1 MLQVGDGVKKWAV
14 LLPTAVLPRP
24 WRVAARREGLA
35 RLEVGKALRTDLL
48 IIGHP
53 KSGNTWL
60 RVMMSRLYQVRHGI
74 PASVI
79 VTSDELARRN
89 PAIPR
94 ISATNGHYSYEG
106 AVGRLLASDAPNS
119 PLRHKPIVLLARNPL
134 RHRRLLVLP
143 VHQAAVGAQAGA
155 DQRLHRSSDRPA
167 RHRHVGLR
175 APQRHRPAD
184 ADRLPERLAAQPRG
198 PRAWA
203 DGALRGPA
211 RAARGRLCAR
221 SRR

>member
-106 AVGRLLASDAPNS
+106 AVGRLLAPGRARFAAAPQAD
-119 PLRHKPIVLLARNPL
+119 RAARAQPV
-134 RHRRLLVLP
+134 RHRGLLVLP

-167 RHRHVGLR
+167 HDRHVGLR

-184 ADRLPERLAAQPRG
+184 A
-198 PRAWA
+198 
-203 DGALRGPA
+203 
-211 RAARGRLCAR
+211 
-221 SRR
+221 

>member
-1 MLQVGDGVKKWAV
+1 MLQISDGVKKWSV
-14 LLPTAVLPRP
+14 LAPTAVLPTR
-24 WRVAARREGLA
+24 WRVAARRAALA
-35 RLEVGKALRTDLL
+35 RLELAKARRTDLL

-106 AVGRLLASDAPNS
+106 AVGRLLAQGAPDS
-119 PLRHKPIVLLARNPL
+119 PLRHKPIVLLARNPCDIAVSWFFQFTKRQSAHKQEL
-134 RHRRLLVLP
+134 INQFIDHPIDRRTVGMWEFVRHSDIGLP
-143 VHQAAVGAQAGA
+143 C
-155 DQRLHRSSDRPA
+155 LIEY
-167 RHRHVGLR
+167 LNTW
-175 APQRHRPAD
+175 
-184 ADRLPERLAAQPRG
+184 ERNVAHL
-198 PRAWA
+198 PRATVV
-203 DGALRGPA
+203 
-211 RAARGRLCAR
+211 
-221 SRR
+221 

>member
-24 WRVAARREGLA
+24 WRVATRRKGLA

-60 RVMMSRLYQVRHGI
+60 RVMLSRLYQVRHGI

-89 PAIPR
+89 PSIPAQ
-94 ISATNGHYSYEG
+94 SK
-106 AVGRLLASDAPNS
+106 LLPSS
-119 PLRHKPIVLLARNPL
+119 RRSIPLL
-134 RHRRLLVLP
+134 R
-143 VHQAAVGAQAGA
+143 
-155 DQRLHRSSDRPA
+155 RSTEIEPA
-167 RHRHVGLR
+167 RFS
-175 APQRHRPAD
+175 RPRRRTAARTA
-184 ADRLPERLAAQPRG
+184 ADRC
-198 PRAWA
+198 RA
-203 DGALRGPA
+203 LQ
-211 RAARGRLCAR
+211 
-221 SRR
+221 